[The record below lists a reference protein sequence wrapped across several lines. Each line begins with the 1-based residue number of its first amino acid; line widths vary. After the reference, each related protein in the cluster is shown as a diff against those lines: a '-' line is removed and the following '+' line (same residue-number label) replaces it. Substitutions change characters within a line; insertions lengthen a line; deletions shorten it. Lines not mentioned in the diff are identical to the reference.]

1 MNNKPRIKFT
11 SLQIQNSLAVT
22 SETIFDNRGSITR
35 IWEEISVL
43 TAFKLSQASIVSNP
57 VTGTF
62 RGLHYQS
69 EPYSE
74 NKLIQCVSG
83 KVFDLILDLRKDS
96 STYKK
101 LIEIEIGP
109 KCVYQGLFV
118 PAGCAHGYLTLEPN
132 STLIYFMD
140 KAYSPE
146 NSQGIRWN
154 DPKLLI
160 NWPCEPTL
168 VSQQD
173 LQWPGF
179 EP

>member
-11 SLQIQNSLAVT
+11 SLQIQTSLAVT

-35 IWEEISVL
+35 IWEENSVL

-109 KCVYQGLFV
+109 ECVYQGLFV

-160 NWPCEPTL
+160 NLPCEPTL